1 LGLAPSEAKT
11 LTKDQLEAVVKHGVE
26 REKDEWRRS
35 RWLAAVI
42 VNISGK
48 STKKVVTET
57 DLLKFEDEKKES
69 SLRALLRS
77 PSAEASHVSATK
89 CS

>member
-11 LTKDQLEAVVKHGVE
+11 LTKDQLEAVIKHGVE

-57 DLLKFEDEKKES
+57 DLLKFEDENKES

-77 PSAEASHVSATK
+77 YGERRNQ
-89 CS
+89 

>member
-1 LGLAPSEAKT
+1 MGRLGIAPSEAKT

-48 STKKVVTET
+48 SAKKVVTET

-77 PSAEASHVSATK
+77 YGERRNQ
-89 CS
+89 

>member
-69 SLRALLRS
+69 SPTGIIKKLWR
-77 PSAEASHVSATK
+77 TT
-89 CS
+89 

>member
-1 LGLAPSEAKT
+1 LGISPSEAKT
-11 LTKDQLEAVVKHGVE
+11 LTKDQLEAVIKHGVDK
-26 REKDEWRRS
+26 EKDEWRRS

-57 DLLKFEDEKKES
+57 DLLKFEDENKEI

-77 PSAEASHVSATK
+77 YGERRNQ
-89 CS
+89 

>member
-1 LGLAPSEAKT
+1 VGRLGLAPSEAKT
-11 LTKDQLEAVVKHGVE
+11 LTKEQLEAVVKHGVE

-57 DLLKFEDEKKES
+57 DLLKFDDEKKES

-77 PSAEASHVSATK
+77 YGERRNQ
-89 CS
+89 

>member
-1 LGLAPSEAKT
+1 LGIAPSEAKT

-77 PSAEASHVSATK
+77 YG
-89 CS
+89 

>member
-1 LGLAPSEAKT
+1 MGRLGLAPSEAKT

-69 SLRALLRS
+69 SLRALLTSYGERRNQ
-77 PSAEASHVSATK
+77 
-89 CS
+89 

>member
-1 LGLAPSEAKT
+1 MGRLGLAPSEAKT

-69 SLRALLRS
+69 SLRALLKSYGERRNQ
-77 PSAEASHVSATK
+77 
-89 CS
+89 

>member
-1 LGLAPSEAKT
+1 VGRLGLAPSEAKT
-11 LTKDQLEAVVKHGVE
+11 LTKDQLEAVIKHGVE

-57 DLLKFEDEKKES
+57 DLLKFEDENKES

-77 PSAEASHVSATK
+77 YGERRN
-89 CS
+89 